1 MERAT
6 GRALGLQV
14 IGAMKLASA
23 LLLGVAGFG
32 IFRLMNEDWGEA
44 LEHLVVRLHL
54 DPDDRIGDFS
64 PIPTGFRRSQKRGS
78 NVKSTLLRVISTLQ
92 FAWYFLPKGG
102 HHDCGPE
109 ARLVQ
114 PGGRRRQCHRQSWP

>member
-23 LLLGVAGFG
+23 LMLGAAGFG

-54 DPDDRIGDFS
+54 DPDDRIGDS
-64 PIPTGFRRSQKRGS
+64 PSRPGS
-78 NVKSTLLRVISTLQ
+78 EEVKNAALM
-92 FAWYFLPKGG
+92 
-102 HHDCGPE
+102 
-109 ARLVQ
+109 
-114 PGGRRRQCHRQSWP
+114 